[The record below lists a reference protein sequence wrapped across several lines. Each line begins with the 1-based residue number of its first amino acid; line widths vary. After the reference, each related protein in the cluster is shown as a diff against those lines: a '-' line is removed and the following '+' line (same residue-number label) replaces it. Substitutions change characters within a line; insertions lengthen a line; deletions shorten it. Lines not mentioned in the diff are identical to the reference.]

1 MAKKNRTYSEQQILH
16 ALAYAM
22 DNSGQ
27 RAKKNSDD
35 YIRLNPQD
43 KERRERDLAIEQIG
57 INNLYYEFLRQL
69 DAINNPYGIGR

>member
-22 DNSGQ
+22 DNSTQ
-27 RAKKNSDD
+27 RARKNSAD

-57 INNLYYEFLRQL
+57 INNLYYEFMRQL
-69 DAINNPYGIGR
+69 DAINNPCGIGR